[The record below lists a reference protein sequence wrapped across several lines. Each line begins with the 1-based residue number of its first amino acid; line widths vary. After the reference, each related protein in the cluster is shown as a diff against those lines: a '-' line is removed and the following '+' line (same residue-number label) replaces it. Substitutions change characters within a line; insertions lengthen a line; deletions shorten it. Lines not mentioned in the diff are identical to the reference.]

1 MKLIN
6 HTLWILSVIIFTTV
20 GLWAFLFYSQ
30 LLSQV
35 KSTIDE
41 GLTNHKI
48 AIIDNLKDDNNIVEQ
63 LDFLDKSYIIKN
75 VSEDYALEVRDS
87 YKDTLIFSSL
97 KHRNYEARLLT
108 TAFISSDGRYFEMKV
123 LSHEL
128 NKGKLIKKII
138 TSLLWLFLFLFI
150 SAVLVNRFVLKKTW
164 KPFYKLLEYLNDFR
178 LDKYNSQELSKTN
191 IKEFTLLNE
200 SVQKLLNTNVDIF
213 NSQKQFIE
221 NASHELQTP
230 LAIGIN
236 KLELLTEDP
245 DLSAEQIK
253 KIGNI
258 IESFQRLSG
267 LNKSLLLLSKIEN
280 KQFIST
286 ETLNFDKIISRI
298 IEDFSDYAEFQ
309 KIKITYLKED
319 EWEFS
324 MNKNL
329 ADMLVM
335 NLIKNAIIHNQK
347 EGDIIIHLT
356 STSFSIENSSNLPQI
371 QANKLFTRFNKNSNN
386 NNSTGLGLAI
396 IKAIVDISDLSI
408 IYSYNNKHVFTVKRK
423 TL

>member
-6 HTLWILSVIIFTTV
+6 HTLWILSAILFATV

-30 LLSQV
+30 LLSQI
-35 KSTIDE
+35 KTTIDE

-48 AIIDNLKDDNNIVEQ
+48 AIIDNLKDETVISEQNN
-63 LDFLDKSYIIKN
+63 FLDKSYIIKN
-75 VSEDYALEVRDS
+75 VSEDYALQITDS
-87 YKDTLIFSSL
+87 YKDTLIFSTL
-97 KHRNYEARLLT
+97 KNSNYEARLLT
-108 TAFISSDGRYFEMKV
+108 TAFVSSDGKYYEMKV

-150 SAVLVNRFVLKKTW
+150 SGVLVNRFVLKNTW
-164 KPFYKLLEYLNDFR
+164 KPFYNLLEYLNEFR
-178 LDKYNSQELSKTN
+178 LDKNTFKELTKTN
-191 IKEFTLLNE
+191 IKEFALLNE

-236 KLELLTEDP
+236 KLELLAGDS

-258 IESFQRLSG
+258 IESFHRLSG

-280 KQFIST
+280 KQFITT
-286 ETLNFDKIISRI
+286 ETLSFDEIISRI
-298 IEDFSDYAEFQ
+298 IQDFSDYAEFQ
-309 KIKITYLKED
+309 KIKITYVKD
-319 EWEFS
+319 ADWKFK

-329 ADMLVM
+329 ADMLVI
-335 NLIKNAIIHNQK
+335 NLVKNAIIHNK
-347 EGDIIIHLT
+347 TGGDLNIHLT
-356 STSFSIENSSNLPQI
+356 ASYFTIKNTSNLTQMHI
-371 QANKLFTRFNKNSNN
+371 DKLFKRFNKNSTNK
-386 NNSTGLGLAI
+386 NSTGLGLAI
-396 IKAIVDISDLSI
+396 IKAIADVSDLQI
-408 IYSYNNKHVFTVKRK
+408 NYSYNQRHIFKISSKK
-423 TL
+423 